1 MKVAKGY
8 ARNLLIPQL
17 LALPKLGKY
26 VDLVQR
32 QLEVTLSNVA
42 CLPLK
47 VPIEF
52 RERQVMNSL
61 ISSALHIMI
70 VYYYIHCKCSFESHS
85 SYYISVNMRG
95 VIETKC
101 GG

>member
-32 QLEVTLSNVA
+32 QLEVTLNNVA
-42 CLPLK
+42 FLPLK
-47 VPIEF
+47 VLIEF
-52 RERQVMNSL
+52 RELQIMNSL
-61 ISSALHIMI
+61 ISSALHIIM
-70 VYYYIHCKCSFESHS
+70 YIIICT
-85 SYYISVNMRG
+85 VNAVLKAIPLIIFSITMRG

>member
-1 MKVAKGY
+1 M
-8 ARNLLIPQL
+8 LIPQL

-26 VDLVQR
+26 VDLVHR
-32 QLEVTLSNVA
+32 QLEVTLNNVVF
-42 CLPLK
+42 LPLK

-52 RERQVMNSL
+52 RELQIMNSL
-61 ISSALHIMI
+61 INSALHIIM
-70 VYYYIHCKCSFESHS
+70 YIIICT
-85 SYYISVNMRG
+85 VNAVLKVIPLIIFSITMRG